1 MATIARVPP
10 DNPPSPPTLG
20 GGAMQFGIGP
30 GSVLDGRYRLEA
42 LVGLGA
48 TATVYRATDDLLGRT
63 VAVKV
68 FAPHLTDPVMLT
80 RQRQEM
86 RVVAGLQHPL
96 LVAVYDAQ
104 MADALGNPADGG
116 PAYLVLEFVDG
127 PSLARRISDDGAMS
141 PAEVAGIGIAV
152 ASALDVV
159 HASGLVH
166 RDIKPGNI
174 LLTRAGDAKLSDFG
188 IARALR
194 AERITGSA
202 DVLGTAPYL
211 SPEQARGSDVGPA
224 SDVYALGLV
233 LLECL
238 TGQREYPGPAVES
251 AVARLL
257 RDPVIPASLRPPWP
271 DLLRAMT
278 SSQPEIRPTAADVA
292 ATLAGGDYPHRIE
305 SADGDA
311 TQRDVISAL
320 STLVGA
326 DPHPEQPAGAGTTRG
341 HRRRLTTLIVT
352 GVAIG
357 SLAVAALVAATAA
370 QDQPVTPSPDAG
382 TTVSSTR
389 ASTPAETITVGQPA
403 VVVIVTNPSAD
414 SPATQPLPPIN
425 EHVTQTVNSSP
436 EQTVSDNNPGGN
448 GNGNGGGNGNG
459 NGGGNGNG
467 NGGGNGNGKG
477 NGGGNGNGKG
487 NGGGNGNGNGG

>member
-1 MATIARVPP
+1 
-10 DNPPSPPTLG
+10 
-20 GGAMQFGIGP
+20 
-30 GSVLDGRYRLEA
+30 VLDGRYRLAA
-42 LVGLGA
+42 LVGLGG

-86 RVVAGLQHPL
+86 RVVADLQHPH
-96 LVAVYDAQ
+96 LVAVYDAR
-104 MADALGNPADGG
+104 MADALGAPADGG

-127 PSLARRISDDGAMS
+127 PSLAKRLGHDGAMS
-141 PAEVAGIGIAV
+141 PADVARIGIAV

-166 RDIKPGNI
+166 RDIKPANI
-174 LLTRAGDAKLSDFG
+174 LLTHAGDAKLSDFG

-211 SPEQARGSDVGPA
+211 SPEQARGGDVGPA

-257 RDPVIPASLRPPWP
+257 RDPVIPATLQPPWP
-271 DLLRAMT
+271 ELLRAMT
-278 SSQPEIRPTAADVA
+278 SRQPETRPTAADVA
-292 ATLAGGDYPHRIE
+292 ATLAGGDDPRTVQ
-305 SADGDA
+305 SADSDA
-311 TQRDVISAL
+311 TQRYVSAAP
-320 STLVGA
+320 STVVGA
-326 DPHPEQPAGAGTTRG
+326 DPELPTAAGTTRG

-357 SLAVAALVAATAA
+357 SLAVAALVAATTA
-370 QDQPVTPSPDAG
+370 QDQPVTPSPDTGKPVGSTSASTTAEISTVG
-382 TTVSSTR
+382 EPAVMVTVSDPPTD
-389 ASTPAETITVGQPA
+389 
-403 VVVIVTNPSAD
+403 SA
-414 SPATQPLPPIN
+414 ATEPLPPIS
-425 EHVTQTVNSSP
+425 EQVTQTVDSVP
-436 EQTVSDNNPGGN
+436 EQTVPDNNPGRNGNGNGNSGGNGNGNAGGN
-448 GNGNGGGNGNG
+448 GNGNGGGNGKG
-459 NGGGNGNG
+459 KGNGNG
-467 NGGGNGNGKG
+467 
-477 NGGGNGNGKG
+477 
-487 NGGGNGNGNGG
+487 

>member
-1 MATIARVPP
+1 
-10 DNPPSPPTLG
+10 
-20 GGAMQFGIGP
+20 
-30 GSVLDGRYRLEA
+30 
-42 LVGLGA
+42 
-48 TATVYRATDDLLGRT
+48 
-63 VAVKV
+63 
-68 FAPHLTDPVMLT
+68 
-80 RQRQEM
+80 
-86 RVVAGLQHPL
+86 
-96 LVAVYDAQ
+96 LVAVYDAR
-104 MADALGNPADGG
+104 MADAVGAPVDGG

-127 PSLARRISDDGAMS
+127 PSLAKRLGHDGAMS
-141 PAEVAGIGIAV
+141 PADVARLGIAV

-174 LLTRAGDAKLSDFG
+174 LLNHAGDAKLSDFG

-251 AVARLL
+251 AVARLH
-257 RDPVIPASLRPPWP
+257 RDPVIPAALQPPWP
-271 DLLRAMT
+271 ELLRTMT
-278 SSQPEIRPTAADVA
+278 SGQPETRPTAADVA
-292 ATLAGGDYPHRIE
+292 AALAGGDYPRTVQ
-305 SADGDA
+305 SADDDGH
-311 TQRDVISAL
+311 TTTRYISSAP

-326 DPHPEQPAGAGTTRG
+326 VPDAEQATTAAGITRG

-357 SLAVAALVAATAA
+357 SLAVAALVAASTA
-370 QDQPVTPSPDAG
+370 QDHPVTPSPDTG
-382 TTVSSTR
+382 KPVTSTS
-389 ASTPAETITVGQPA
+389 AYTQAETNTVGQPA
-403 VVVIVTNPSAD
+403 VVVTVTNSPAD
-414 SPATQPLPPIN
+414 SAATGPLPTIS
-425 EHVTQTVNSSP
+425 EHVTQTVNSLP
-436 EQTVSDNNPGGN
+436 EQTVPDNNPGGN

-459 NGGGNGNG
+459 NGNGGGNGNGNGNG
-467 NGGGNGNGKG
+467 NGGGNGNG
-477 NGGGNGNGKG
+477 NGRSGG
-487 NGGGNGNGNGG
+487 

>member
-1 MATIARVPP
+1 
-10 DNPPSPPTLG
+10 
-20 GGAMQFGIGP
+20 
-30 GSVLDGRYRLEA
+30 LEA
-42 LVGLGA
+42 LVGLGG
-48 TATVYRATDDLLGRT
+48 TATVYRATDDMLGRT

-86 RVVAGLQHPL
+86 RVVAGLQHPH
-96 LVAVYDAQ
+96 LVAVYDAR
-104 MADALGNPADGG
+104 MADALGAPADGG

-127 PSLARRISDDGAMS
+127 PSLAKRLGRAGAMS
-141 PAEVAGIGIAV
+141 PADVAGIGIAV
-152 ASALDVV
+152 ASALDLV
-159 HASGLVH
+159 HAGGLVH

-257 RDPVIPASLRPPWP
+257 RNPVIPATLQPPWP

-278 SSQPEIRPTAADVA
+278 SRQPETRPTAAEVA
-292 ATLAGGDYPHRIE
+292 ATLAGNDRRTVLP
-305 SADGDA
+305 ADGHGDSE
-311 TQRDVISAL
+311 TTKRDVPSAP

-326 DPHPEQPAGAGTTRG
+326 DPDPEQPTATEKPRG
-341 HRRRLTTLIVT
+341 HRRRLTTMIVAGLAT
-352 GVAIG
+352 G
-357 SLAVAALVAATAA
+357 SLAVAALVAATTA
-370 QDQPVTPSPDAG
+370 QDQPATPSPDAG
-382 TTVSSTR
+382 KPVISSG
-389 ASTPAETITVGQPA
+389 ASTPAATTTVGQPA
-403 VVVIVTNPSAD
+403 VVVTVTNPPVD
-414 SPATQPLPPIN
+414 STASEPLPPIS
-425 EHVTQTVNSSP
+425 EYVSQTADSIP
-436 EQTVSDNNPGGN
+436 EQTVPDNNPG
-448 GNGNGGGNGNG
+448 GGGNGNG
-459 NGGGNGNG
+459 NGNGNGGNGNG
-467 NGGGNGNGKG
+467 NSGGGNGKG
-477 NGGGNGNGKG
+477 NGGGNGIEKG
-487 NGGGNGNGNGG
+487 RGGG

>member
-1 MATIARVPP
+1 MPP
-10 DNPPSPPTLG
+10 NNPPTPTPSD
-20 GGAMQFGIGP
+20 GGATQLGIGP

-42 LVGLGA
+42 LVGLGG
-48 TATVYRATDDLLGRT
+48 TATVYRAADVLLGRT

-68 FAPHLTDPVMLT
+68 FAPHLTDPVMLS

-86 RVVAGLQHPL
+86 RVVAGLQHPH
-96 LVAVYDAQ
+96 LVAVYDAR
-104 MADALGNPADGG
+104 MADTVGAPADGG

-127 PSLARRISDDGAMS
+127 PSLATRLGHHGAMS
-141 PAEVAGIGIAV
+141 PADVARLGIAV

-174 LLTRAGDAKLSDFG
+174 LLNHAGDAKLSDFG

-251 AVARLL
+251 AVARLH
-257 RDPVIPASLRPPWP
+257 RDPVIPDALQPPWP
-271 DLLRAMT
+271 ELLRRMT
-278 SSQPEIRPTAADVA
+278 SGQPETRPTAADVA
-292 ATLAGGDYPHRIE
+292 AALAGGDYPRTVQ
-305 SADGDA
+305 SADGDGN
-311 TQRDVISAL
+311 TTKRYISSAP

-326 DPHPEQPAGAGTTRG
+326 VPDAEQPTVGITGG
-341 HRRRLTTLIVT
+341 HRRRL
-352 GVAIG
+352 
-357 SLAVAALVAATAA
+357 
-370 QDQPVTPSPDAG
+370 
-382 TTVSSTR
+382 
-389 ASTPAETITVGQPA
+389 IT
-403 VVVIVTNPSAD
+403 
-414 SPATQPLPPIN
+414 
-425 EHVTQTVNSSP
+425 
-436 EQTVSDNNPGGN
+436 
-448 GNGNGGGNGNG
+448 
-459 NGGGNGNG
+459 
-467 NGGGNGNGKG
+467 
-477 NGGGNGNGKG
+477 
-487 NGGGNGNGNGG
+487 

>member
-1 MATIARVPP
+1 LATTAWEPP
-10 DNPPSPPTLG
+10 NASPSPPTPNA
-20 GGAMQFGIGP
+20 GATQPGIGP

-42 LVGLGA
+42 LIGLGG
-48 TATVYRATDDLLGRT
+48 TATVYRATDDMLGRT

-86 RVVAGLQHPL
+86 RVVAGLQHPH
-96 LVAVYDAQ
+96 LVAVYDAR
-104 MADALGNPADGG
+104 MADALGAPTDGG

-127 PSLARRISDDGAMS
+127 PSLAKRLGHGGAMS
-141 PAEVAGIGIAV
+141 PADVAGIGIAV

-257 RDPVIPASLRPPWP
+257 RDPVIPGTLQPPWP
-271 DLLRAMT
+271 ELLRTMT
-278 SSQPEIRPTAADVA
+278 STQPETRPTAADVA
-292 ATLAGGDYPHRIE
+292 ATLTGDYRRTVQ
-305 SADGDA
+305 SVDGDA
-311 TQRDVISAL
+311 TQLDVSSAP
-320 STLVGA
+320 STLVAA
-326 DPHPEQPAGAGTTRG
+326 DPDPEQPTATETTRG

-357 SLAVAALVAATAA
+357 SLAVAALVAATTAP
-370 QDQPVTPSPDAG
+370 DQPATPSPDAG
-382 TTVSSTR
+382 KPVSSTS
-389 ASTPAETITVGQPA
+389 ASTTAGTTTVGQPA
-403 VVVIVTNPSAD
+403 AVVAVTNPQAESA
-414 SPATQPLPPIN
+414 ATEPLPPIS
-425 EHVTQTVNSSP
+425 ERVTQTVNSVP
-436 EQTVSDNNPGGN
+436 EQTVPDNNPGGGGN
-448 GNGNGGGNGNG
+448 GKSNGNGGGNGNANE
-459 NGGGNGNG
+459 NGGGNGKG
-467 NGGGNGNGKG
+467 NSGGNGNGKG
-477 NGGGNGNGKG
+477 ASGG
-487 NGGGNGNGNGG
+487 